1 MASPCYS
8 INTNLGTAV
17 KGLCRGYLGWGGRK
31 AGPIRGALSRDVSLG
46 VQGGFH
52 ASLLLGDE
60 KGVCQGIWWPLEA
73 ERGSRLTACKEKGP
87 LVLRLQGTWFSRQRE
102 RVCKQILKFFPRT
115 SSQEP
120 SLTPTP
126 QSQSYENRGGEPA
139 GTPGLL
145 TYRTSRSQTGFAL
158 VATFGVISFSA
169 RYR

>member
-1 MASPCYS
+1 MQGLSGLEWEDGWPQQGSPFQRLFS
-8 INTNLGTAV
+8 SW
-17 KGLCRGYLGWGGRK
+17 RHRK
-31 AGPIRGALSRDVSLG
+31 KSVILEM
-46 VQGGFH
+46 QEGFH
-52 ASLLLGDE
+52 APLLLGDE

-73 ERGSRLTACKEKGP
+73 ERGSRLIACKEKGP
-87 LVLRLQGTWFSRQRE
+87 LVLRLQGTWFSQPRE
-102 RVCKQILKFFPRT
+102 RVCKQILKFFPRA

-126 QSQSYENRGGEPA
+126 QSQAYENRGGEPA

-158 VATFGVISFSA
+158 VATLGLISFSA